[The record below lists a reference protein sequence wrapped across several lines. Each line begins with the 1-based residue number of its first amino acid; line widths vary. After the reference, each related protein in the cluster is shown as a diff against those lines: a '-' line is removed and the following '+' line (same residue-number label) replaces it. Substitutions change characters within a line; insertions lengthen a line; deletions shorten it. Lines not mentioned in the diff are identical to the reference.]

1 MCGLEFDPEGTGSA
15 MVDESTRMVDGV
27 DCDAVGTSPS
37 RLWDAQSSIEDMV
50 DVDGE
55 RDVALVEPDTG
66 GSGQDRNRRA
76 GKGRSRCRN
85 NLASLGCNV
94 VP

>member
-1 MCGLEFDPEGTGSA
+1 MA
-15 MVDESTRMVDGV
+15 
-27 DCDAVGTSPS
+27 
-37 RLWDAQSSIEDMV
+37 
-50 DVDGE
+50 
-55 RDVALVEPDTG
+55 PDTG
-66 GSGQDRNRRA
+66 GNGRDRDRRA